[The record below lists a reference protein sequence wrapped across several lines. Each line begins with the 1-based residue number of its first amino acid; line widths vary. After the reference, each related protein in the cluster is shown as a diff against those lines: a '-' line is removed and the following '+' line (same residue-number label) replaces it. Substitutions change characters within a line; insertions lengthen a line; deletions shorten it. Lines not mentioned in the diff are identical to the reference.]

1 MESSVLTRTC
11 FLAGR
16 AACVSENG
24 ALVVAKR
31 AVRMAVWATQR
42 AGSSARILNP
52 FNWRIGRRRL
62 LGISAAELRL
72 LGQELHNGI
81 GQELAGIA
89 HMASAL
95 EQKLAA
101 KSPDAAADAARIAGL
116 IGDTMVHSRDIVSA
130 LNPVGPEPEGLMRA
144 LEGMASN
151 VSVRYGISCV
161 FELREEIPVDDNA
174 VSTHVFRIAQ
184 EAVNN
189 AIRHGDAGHISIELK
204 AAGERVDLVVKD
216 DGAGLPDGWERSPG
230 TGLKTMRQR
239 SGMIGGTLQVE
250 RAEDQGTIVTFSFP
264 RRGHG
269 T

>member
-1 MESSVLTRTC
+1 MESGVLTKTC

-16 AACVSENG
+16 ATRVSGNG
-24 ALVVAKR
+24 ALEMAKR
-31 AVRMAVWATQR
+31 AVRMAVWTTQ
-42 AGSSARILNP
+42 GVLSSARFLNP
-52 FNWRIGRRRL
+52 FNWRIGRRSL

-95 EQKLAA
+95 EQKLA
-101 KSPDAAADAARIAGL
+101 KSPKAAADAARIAKL
-116 IGDTMVHSRDIVSA
+116 IGETIAHGRDIVSV
-130 LNPVGPEPEGLMRA
+130 LNPVSPEPEGLMRA

-151 VSVRYGISCV
+151 VTDRYDISCV
-161 FELREEIPVDDNA
+161 FELRGEIPVDDNA

-184 EAVNN
+184 EAVSN
-189 AIRHGDAGHISIELK
+189 AIRHGDAKHISIELK
-204 AAGERVDLVVKD
+204 AAGKRVDLVVED
-216 DGAGLPDGWERSPG
+216 DGAGLPDGWENSPG
-230 TGLKTMRQR
+230 MGLKTMRQR
-239 SGMIGGTLQVE
+239 SEIIGGTLQIE
-250 RAEDQGTIVTFSFP
+250 RAEDKGTIVTCSFP

>member
-1 MESSVLTRTC
+1 MEIGVLSETC

-16 AACVSENG
+16 ATRVSQDS
-24 ALVVAKR
+24 ALAIAKG
-31 AVRMAVWATQR
+31 AVRMAAWTTQQVVF
-42 AGSSARILNP
+42 SARLLDP
-52 FNWRIGRRRL
+52 FNWRAGRRRL
-62 LGISAAELRL
+62 LRISAAERRL
-72 LGQELHNGI
+72 LGQELHNGL

-95 EQKLAA
+95 EQKLAV
-101 KSPDAAADAARIAGL
+101 KSPDEAAEASRIAKL
-116 IGDTMVHSRDIVSA
+116 IGDTIAHARNIVSV
-130 LNPVGPEPEGLMRA
+130 LNPVSPGPEGLMRA

-151 VSVRYGISCV
+151 VSDRYGISCV
-161 FELREEIPVDDNA
+161 FEPREKIPVDDNA
-174 VSTHVFRIAQ
+174 VSTHAFRIAQ
-184 EAVNN
+184 EAINN

-230 TGLKTMRQR
+230 MGLQTMRHR
-239 SGMIGGTLQVE
+239 SRMIGGSLQVE
-250 RAEDQGTIVTFSFP
+250 RAEDRGTIVTCSFP